1 MTLASAAFGFGQPLR
16 PNLMFIV
23 GFFAL
28 GPVLWW
34 IRTLHIQIRRSRDHF
49 LHVGFLSPPVSA
61 QCPTEL
67 STCNTSY
74 VVWDRLTY
82 FRFTARELQQR
93 KQVRPPQLSNRFRK
107 PFPPCPTDL

>member
-16 PNLMFIV
+16 PNLMFMV

-49 LHVGFLSPPVSA
+49 LHVGFLSPPVS
-61 QCPTEL
+61 
-67 STCNTSY
+67 
-74 VVWDRLTY
+74 DRPNPGVHHTY
-82 FRFTARELQQR
+82 RPAYFT
-93 KQVRPPQLSNRFRK
+93 VRYAI
-107 PFPPCPTDL
+107 